1 MNEEIENK
9 EEEKPTNQLKSTMPP
24 ATAAF
29 FALAMVFLLYQFG
42 GAILTLLV
50 FGFDIENADINLL
63 RLLTMGGQ
71 ILLILLP
78 SLLFARFVYEDISTV
93 LRVKL
98 PTKKEIGIFTL
109 GFIIISPLLQ
119 NYLYL
124 QNYLIDLT
132 AQNVSIVKYI
142 KDALDQLDKLLQS
155 TYGELLS
162 ASNIFEATLVI
173 LVVAL
178 TPALCE
184 EVFFR
189 GFVQKS
195 FEQKYKPYLAIV
207 ITAAFFGLYHFNP
220 YGLVALIALGA
231 YFGYAAYKSQSIF
244 IPIILHFLNN
254 FLAISIYLIWGSEE
268 LISSNVTASGSILP
282 QTISFVF
289 LLAGFLFFLF
299 YVNKNYN
306 KFSKKIE
313 EGV

>member
-195 FEQKYKPYLAIV
+195 FEQKYKPYLAII

-313 EGV
+313 EGI

>member
-195 FEQKYKPYLAIV
+195 FEQKYKPYLAII

-268 LISSNVTASGSILP
+268 LISSNVTASGSVLP

-313 EGV
+313 EGI